1 MRRHDLA
8 TFQPNAQV
16 QVHCV
21 EKAQETQAI
30 VHEWINAGLPLVLT
44 RQSKGV
50 ETIATGLTLP
60 PSRGS
65 RRIGCHLHVADI
77 LQIRPPALLVDCTAN
92 IPELLAQRLRALSD
106 SLKAMDVDARV
117 YGSLSWQAVSG
128 LSYVHS
134 GSDIDLVCEAS
145 APDQLPKLIQLLKT
159 EAQKLDRRLDGEIRF
174 PDGSA
179 VAWLELANVSGD
191 PAAELLI
198 KSNADTRMARVSEI
212 ESFFREKP
220 DAC

>member
-1 MRRHDLA
+1 
-8 TFQPNAQV
+8 
-16 QVHCV
+16 
-21 EKAQETQAI
+21 
-30 VHEWINAGLPLVLT
+30 
-44 RQSKGV
+44 
-50 ETIATGLTLP
+50 
-60 PSRGS
+60 
-65 RRIGCHLHVADI
+65 
-77 LQIRPPALLVDCTAN
+77 
-92 IPELLAQRLRALSD
+92 
-106 SLKAMDVDARV
+106 MDVDARV

-134 GSDIDLVCEAS
+134 GSDIDLVCEVS